1 MGQHLGTNHPSKTM
15 CQNGNGIIRLRR
27 KFELRQRTT
36 ESATDFV
43 IHAPS
48 VLNVTLAGIRNI
60 NNILRK
66 NRRILTE
73 LNPDQKSKLQKDK
86 MLSKGFDFNYYTN
99 TYTTKTG
106 SIYYFCY
113 EQGYLSIGNDYYAL
127 VVKKEFVD

>member
-1 MGQHLGTNHPSKTM
+1 MDKECISCGSKIA
-15 CQNGNGIIRLRR
+15 GRADK
-27 KFELRQRTT
+27 KFCSEQCRNEYNNQLNK
-36 ESATDFV
+36 DVNNFV
-43 IHAPS
+43 
-48 VLNVTLAGIRNI
+48 RNI

-73 LNPDQKSKLQKDK
+73 LNPDQKSKIQKDK

-99 TYTTKTG
+99 TYITKTG

-113 EQGYLSIGNDYYAL
+113 EQGYLAIGNDFYAL